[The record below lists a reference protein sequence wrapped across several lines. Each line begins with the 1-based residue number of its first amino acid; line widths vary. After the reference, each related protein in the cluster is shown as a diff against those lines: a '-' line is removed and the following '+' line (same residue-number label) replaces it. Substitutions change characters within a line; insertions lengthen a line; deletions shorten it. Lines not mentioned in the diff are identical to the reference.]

1 MHAHTI
7 EGLILAVV
15 LISGFITSQIVQHR
29 RKSSR

>member
-15 LISGFITSQIVQHR
+15 LISGFITSQIIQHR
-29 RKSSR
+29 R